1 MKIGIVADIHCN
13 TQALEAALSGMGDV
27 DEVFCAGD
35 AVNGFRWS
43 NDVVD
48 LLRTRGTHMVLGNHD
63 RDFLQVREERNGAN
77 GFITPENFAFITR
90 APITYE
96 IELAGRRILM
106 LHGSPFD
113 YNFDYVFPN
122 SEKFRRLG
130 ELDADLF
137 IYGHTHFSVVQQ
149 VGGVL
154 VVNPGSAGQPRD
166 PARPKGTYAIVDL
179 DTLEVTIHDV
189 ELPDFGAGISQN
201 YETPSSG
208 GNGIWRP

>member
-1 MKIGIVADIHCN
+1 
-13 TQALEAALSGMGDV
+13 
-27 DEVFCAGD
+27 
-35 AVNGFRWS
+35 
-43 NDVVD
+43 
-48 LLRTRGTHMVLGNHD
+48 MVLGNHD
-63 RDFLQVREERNGAN
+63 RDFLQVRQERNGAN
-77 GFITPENFAFITR
+77 GYITPDNFAYITK
-90 APITYE
+90 APYTYE

-166 PARPKGTYAIVDL
+166 PVRPKGTYAIVDL
-179 DTLEVTIHDV
+179 DTLEVTIHDI
-189 ELPDFGAGISQN
+189 EAPDLGASISQN
-201 YETPSSG
+201 YETPSTG